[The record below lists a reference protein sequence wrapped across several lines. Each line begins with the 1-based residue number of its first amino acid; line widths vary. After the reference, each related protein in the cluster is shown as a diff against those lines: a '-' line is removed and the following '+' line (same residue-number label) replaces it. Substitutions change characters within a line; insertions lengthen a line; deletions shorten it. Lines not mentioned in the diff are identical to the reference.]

1 MDSTPLPPHATR
13 QQTARFRRILTGYFG
28 QLEPGVL
35 EEILAQCEW
44 RECEGGDTLFRQGDP
59 GDAAYFV
66 ISGRLRAI
74 RTAPDGLRHV
84 LGDIKP
90 GETVGEIAVLSDD
103 VRGATVLATRDSVVV
118 RISTDRLQQWFMQ
131 YPQLLLQTA
140 KLVIRR
146 NRSQQVR
153 RRRVDQVSNIT
164 ILPLSP
170 HIDLTRF
177 RVELAH
183 GMAACGKTVLL
194 DPAIVDQ
201 ELGSPGVAFVGK
213 ENPDRYRHLSAW
225 LDKLESRNDYVVYLA
240 NPCDDA
246 WTQRCLRQADRVLL
260 LADAADSAMPPDFE
274 KALMN
279 GNDGGHRLQADTQLM
294 LWHDPE
300 TLMPV
305 GTARWLDARPWV
317 REVIHV
323 RRSTPRHMARLAR
336 LLTGNAVGLVLG
348 SGGARGLAA
357 VGIIRAL
364 EEAGIPVDRVGGT
377 SIGAIMAAGVA
388 LDHPVERLADKV
400 RHSFRQNPT
409 HLNDLSPLPILS
421 VFQGKRLNTL
431 LQSVFPDH
439 LHIEDLW
446 INFYCISSD
455 MATNGE
461 VVHRRGSLWKAVRAS
476 AALPGI
482 FPVVRLGDGLHVD
495 GAFMNSLPV
504 DVMADMA
511 VKKILAVDFSWLPGS
526 KPEFDDIP
534 GPVDFL
540 MDRFLNGRQR
550 LYRVP
555 TLLSS
560 IVQSSLLASSQRSE
574 LARAE
579 ADVLFSPDLR
589 RFELLGW
596 NFFDALVKIGHEHAR
611 EVLARAEEKI
621 TPP

>member
-1 MDSTPLPPHATR
+1 MHSATPVPQATR
-13 QQTARFRRILTGYFG
+13 QQTLLFRRILLGYFG
-28 QLEPGVL
+28 KLEHSVL
-35 EEILAQCEW
+35 DEILAQSEW
-44 RECEGGDTLFRQGDP
+44 VECEGGDTLFAQGDP
-59 GDAAYFV
+59 GDAAYFL

-74 RTAPDGLRHV
+74 RTAPDGVRQI

-103 VRGATVLATRDSVVV
+103 VRGATVMATRDSVVV
-118 RISTDRLQQWFMQ
+118 RMPTDRLQQWFLQ

-146 NRSQQVR
+146 NRINQVR
-153 RRRVDQVSNIT
+153 RRRVDQVTNIT

-177 RVELAH
+177 RVELAN
-183 GMAACGKTVLL
+183 GMAACGRTVLL
-194 DPAIVDQ
+194 DPATVDR
-201 ELGSPGVAFVGK
+201 ELGEPGIAFVGK
-213 ENPDRYRHLSAW
+213 QDPERYRQLSAW
-225 LDKLESRNDYVVYLA
+225 LDTLEGPNDYVVYLA
-240 NPCDDA
+240 NPGDDA

-260 LADAADSAMPPDFE
+260 LADADDSALPPAFE
-274 KALMN
+274 QRLMN
-279 GNDGGHRLQADTQLM
+279 GSRNRLQADTLLM
-294 LWHDPE
+294 LWHAPE
-300 TLMPV
+300 TLMPQ

-317 REVIHV
+317 REAIHV
-323 RRSTPRHMARLAR
+323 RRNTPRHMQRLAR
-336 LLTGNAVGLVLG
+336 LVTGKAVGLVLG

-357 VGIIRAL
+357 IGIIRAL
-364 EEAGIPVDRVGGT
+364 EEAGVPIDRVGGT

-400 RHSFRQNPT
+400 RHSFSQNPT

-421 VFQGKRLNTL
+421 VFQGKRLNGL
-431 LQSVFPDH
+431 LQSVFPEVMN
-439 LHIEDLW
+439 IEDLW
-446 INFYCISSD
+446 INFFCISSD

-461 VVHRRGSLWKAVRAS
+461 VVHTRGSLWRAVRAS
-476 AALPGI
+476 SALPGI
-482 FPVVRLGDGLHVD
+482 FPMVRLGDGLHVD

-504 DVMADMA
+504 DVMAEMA
-511 VKKILAVDFSWLPGS
+511 VKKILAVDFSWLPS
-526 KPEFDDIP
+526 VKPEFADIP

-550 LYRVP
+550 MYRVP

-560 IVQSSLLASSQRSE
+560 IVQSSLLASSQRSL

-596 NFFDALVKIGHEHAR
+596 SFFDALVKIGHEHAR
-611 EVLARAEEKI
+611 EVLAAGDGNAERVS
-621 TPP
+621 